1 MRQTSITID
10 LAALTHNLQRVKDY
24 APTAKVLAMVKANA
38 YGHGAVN
45 CLPAVTQADALGVA
59 CLQEAIELQQAGWQ
73 KLMVVIEGAFSLA
86 EWQ

>member
-45 CLPAVTQADALGVA
+45 CLPAVAQADAL
-59 CLQEAIELQQAGWQ
+59 
-73 KLMVVIEGAFSLA
+73 
-86 EWQ
+86 